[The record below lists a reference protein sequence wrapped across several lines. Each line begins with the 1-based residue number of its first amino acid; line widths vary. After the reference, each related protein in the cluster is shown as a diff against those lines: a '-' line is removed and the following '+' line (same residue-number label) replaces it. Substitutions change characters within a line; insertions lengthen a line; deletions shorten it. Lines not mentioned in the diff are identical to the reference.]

1 MTQPKCPRCQ
11 AVFSPDDTV
20 RLSGP
25 TLVHFDCQRPRYLSR
40 EERILLFRYCWEHT
54 VAKCPACDQ
63 SFRQHQLG
71 GDLLAHRSYLCPRC
85 GADLTDGLRGHLYVC
100 TMLPE
105 LVRLRAQEARDAAR
119 RLVKESDQLRD
130 RADVL
135 MREAEARSW
144 RLGWAVPSSASGSN
158 AS

>member
-1 MTQPKCPRCQ
+1 
-11 AVFSPDDTV
+11 
-20 RLSGP
+20 
-25 TLVHFDCQRPRYLSR
+25 
-40 EERILLFRYCWEHT
+40 
-54 VAKCPACDQ
+54 
-63 SFRQHQLG
+63 
-71 GDLLAHRSYLCPRC
+71 
-85 GADLTDGLRGHLYVC
+85 
-100 TMLPE
+100 MLPE